1 MVVPQSAVV
10 LRACQPAS
18 ARACVR
24 ASGRGQVKVHMGR
37 VRTQGDVTWC
47 EHAQGMWED
56 TWRIL
61 NGFSPSLNLG
71 LGRDGSLPSC
81 LPLSSPCLPSLSLAL
96 SPSVALFSAPP
107 PALSLV
113 LYVSCAGAPAGTRK
127 ALIHEPYT
135 SLRRPA
141 RATVAVEQA
150 TPRRRRSRCPRVA
163 PPAIRMRPHVHPPPA
178 DGRFLSVSPVT
189 SPCSRGRV
197 YYCRPVIKLYAGR
210 RGAIGNV
217 IQDTTGFFC
226 GLLLRA

>member
-1 MVVPQSAVV
+1 VAHPEWLLPQLEPGSRQRRFTPLV
-10 LRACQPAS
+10 LAS
-18 ARACVR
+18 
-24 ASGRGQVKVHMGR
+24 
-37 VRTQGDVTWC
+37 
-47 EHAQGMWED
+47 
-56 TWRIL
+56 L
-61 NGFSPSLNLG
+61 
-71 LGRDGSLPSC
+71 
-81 LPLSSPCLPSLSLAL
+81 LPLSPFSFSRPLSLCRPVL
-96 SPSVALFSAPP
+96 CPPP